1 MGIHIIAQLF
11 IRKKLFIIYYIHIQ
25 TINKNTMEEL
35 TQTNFS
41 DIIQNFNQLTAT
53 RKESRRRSVLDNV
66 MKQASATLD
75 ELA

>member
-1 MGIHIIAQLF
+1 
-11 IRKKLFIIYYIHIQ
+11 
-25 TINKNTMEEL
+25 MEEL

-66 MKQASATLD
+66 MKKASAKLD
-75 ELA
+75 EIGNLTV